1 MPSQPRSCVERAQK
15 RKRKGD
21 EGRRAEKNRRKQR
34 QEPGVRAK
42 KAKDAYFISR
52 HRL

>member
-1 MPSQPRSCVERAQK
+1 MPSQPRSCVEGTNNANAK
-15 RKRKGD
+15 VTMAAVPRKTAGNS
-21 EGRRAEKNRRKQR
+21 GEK
-34 QEPGVRAK
+34 PGVCAK